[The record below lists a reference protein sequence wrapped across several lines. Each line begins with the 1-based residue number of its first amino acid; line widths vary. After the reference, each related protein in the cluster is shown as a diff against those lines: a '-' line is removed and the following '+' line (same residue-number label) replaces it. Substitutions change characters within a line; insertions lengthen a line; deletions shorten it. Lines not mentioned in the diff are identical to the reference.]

1 MGPTINVYSFQW
13 SAFTPQRLSFIPDQ
27 THFIQHHSFTFFIF
41 SSEAQ
46 PLHTLPLLALLA
58 ISSLPNIN
66 IMRKASLEERSFQ
79 KIVTVKNGF
88 HLSEGDS
95 YHS

>member
-1 MGPTINVYSFQW
+1 MGPTINVYLFQW
-13 SAFTPQRLSFIPDQ
+13 LAFTSQWLSFILDQ
-27 THFIQHHSFTFFIF
+27 THFIQHHFFTFFIF
-41 SSEAQ
+41 SSQAQ
-46 PLHTLPLLALLA
+46 PLHTLPLLAS
-58 ISSLPNIN
+58 SSLPNIN

-79 KIVTVKNGF
+79 KVVTMKNGF